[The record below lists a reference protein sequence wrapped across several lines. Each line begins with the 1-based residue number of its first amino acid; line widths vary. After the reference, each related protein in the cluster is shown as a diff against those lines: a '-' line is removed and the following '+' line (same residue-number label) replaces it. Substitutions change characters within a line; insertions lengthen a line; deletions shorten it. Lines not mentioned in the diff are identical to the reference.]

1 VRRLK
6 GTNYWGAALVFLAVM
21 GLLFGRR
28 LGVSGLWFLLLFAAG
43 VTLMVLHDAG
53 RDAARS
59 PLTFLALFGLYM
71 ALAFWDFALIL
82 ILLPAI
88 ILTMILGPFMIGAAV
103 LSGLMLGVYFIENIL
118 HFDIAGVSGL
128 ETAPQAGVAALIFA
142 VSILALWWHFS
153 RADGEDRF
161 IDRAGAW
168 GEAMRGRLRDAA
180 DEVRADQ

>member
-1 VRRLK
+1 MRRLK
-6 GTNYWGAALVFLAVM
+6 GANYWGAALVFLAGM

-53 RDAARS
+53 KDAARS

-88 ILTMILGPFMIGAAV
+88 VLTMILGPFMIGTAA
-103 LSGLMLGVYFIENIL
+103 LSGLMLGIYVVENIL

-128 ETAPQAGVAALIFA
+128 ETPLHAGVAAILLV
-142 VSILALWWHFS
+142 VSLGILWWHFS
-153 RADGEDRF
+153 REEGEDWI

-168 GEAMRGRLRDAA
+168 GEAMRGRLQDAVDVVIA
-180 DEVRADQ
+180 E